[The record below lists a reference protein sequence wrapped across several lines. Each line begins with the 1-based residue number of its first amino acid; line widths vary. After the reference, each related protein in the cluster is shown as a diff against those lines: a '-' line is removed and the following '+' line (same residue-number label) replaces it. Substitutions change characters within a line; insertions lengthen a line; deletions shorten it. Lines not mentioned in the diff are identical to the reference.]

1 MLSASWVKS
10 PILRMPA
17 IRAPPLMVCRWRCKT
32 FKVLILLIS
41 ARHLLKLSLSASS
54 SSCAS
59 SKKISNSSISV
70 SMVSSASSGAAIL
83 CTLAVFISSWIPM
96 FDSTLAS
103 ASILISLLSAAFLS
117 LLVLSSLWA
126 MLCRRSITCSS
137 IFNEVLPAKAS
148 NKPTSWQWP
157 ASKAAWISVSR
168 DFSGWWLK

>member
-1 MLSASWVKS
+1 
-10 PILRMPA
+10 MPA

-70 SMVSSASSGAAIL
+70 SMVSSTSSGAAIL
-83 CTLAVFISSWIPM
+83 CTVP
-96 FDSTLAS
+96 LAS
-103 ASILISLLSAAFLS
+103 SSASLSISVCPTVPALLL
-117 LLVLSSLWA
+117 LSSLWA
-126 MLCRRSITCSS
+126 IFFSCSITCPS

-157 ASKAAWISVSR
+157 ASKAAWISVTR